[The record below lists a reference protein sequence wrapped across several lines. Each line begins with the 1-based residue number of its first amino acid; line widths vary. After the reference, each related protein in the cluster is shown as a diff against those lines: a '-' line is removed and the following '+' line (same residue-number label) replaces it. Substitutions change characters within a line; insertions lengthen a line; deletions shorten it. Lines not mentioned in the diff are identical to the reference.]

1 MFNFIYV
8 IPEYSGGNQ
17 YVFLGQLADER
28 YFIADTDYDR
38 FGVTFVKSNPSD
50 YFDNDELWVD
60 QFDDQVVNYL
70 PDIYASGRNSKL
82 SKGKLETLNFWL
94 DMLKHV
100 KKVKPEGNY
109 LNADMTDL
117 IKRLKDISGKR
128 RSEGKD
134 MGLNKK
140 RTLREGTVSFI
151 CKYNPSK
158 YSGDNISI
166 YQDDSNKVYN
176 ATYKTVSY
184 SDKDLNSLKKKLDKA
199 GKEFDKQSDLKIT
212 MDSKSRTLNKRNLRE
227 GESYGWVV
235 ENDQA
240 WDALDMFIEVYGAEY
255 TLDAL
260 ARAMGTEELANNLA
274 YIFRMHDFREF
285 YGDEEDDD
293 YDDDLDE
300 SCSKRRIKRAKK

>member
-1 MFNFIYV
+1 MFNFIYA
-8 IPEYSGGNQ
+8 IPEYSGGGQ
-17 YVFLGQLADER
+17 YLFYGQLADRR
-28 YFIADTDYDR
+28 YFVADTDYDR
-38 FGVTFVKSNPSD
+38 YSVSFLNKNPKD
-50 YFDNDELWVD
+50 IIEDGFQEEDFTGE
-60 QFDDQVVNYL
+60 YL
-70 PDIYASGRNSKL
+70 TDIYSSSRNSKL
-82 SKGKLETLNFWL
+82 SNDKLETLNFWL
-94 DMLKHV
+94 DMLKHI

-109 LNADMTDL
+109 LNTDITDF
-117 IKRLKDISGKR
+117 IKRLKDIFGKR
-128 RSEGKD
+128 KYEGKN
-134 MGLNKK
+134 MRLNKK

-199 GKEFDKQSDLKIT
+199 GKEFDKQDDLNFI

-240 WDALDMFIEVYGAEY
+240 WDALDMFTEVYGAEY

-285 YGDEEDDD
+285 YGDEDEE
-293 YDDDLDE
+293 DDDLDE
-300 SCSKRRIKRAKK
+300 R

>member
-8 IPEYSGGNQ
+8 IPEYTGGSQ

-50 YFDNDELWVD
+50 YFDNDDLWVD
-60 QFDDQVVNYL
+60 NFDDQVVSYL
-70 PDIYASGRNSKL
+70 PDIYSSSRNSKL
-82 SKGKLETLNFWL
+82 SNDKLETLNFWL

-100 KKVKPEGNY
+100 KRVKPEGNY

-117 IKRLKDISGKR
+117 IRRLKDISGKR
-128 RSEGKD
+128 KYEGKN

-158 YSGDNISI
+158 YNGDNISI

-199 GKEFDKQSDLKIT
+199 GKEFDKQADLKIT

-240 WDALDMFIEVYGAEY
+240 WDALDMFTEVYGAEY

-285 YGDEEDDD
+285 YNDEDEE
-293 YDDDLDE
+293 DDLDE
-300 SCSKRRIKRAKK
+300 SVKK